1 MKTLK
6 TLIILL
12 VFGLASPLLAEEG
25 GKKQGE
31 FLGARETVYPE
42 WFKESF
48 LDFRE
53 DVAEAAEDNRR
64 VVLFFHQ
71 EGCPY
76 CNLMVERNLSQKDIS
91 EAMQRDFD
99 AISINMWGDREV
111 VGLKGFETTEKKFSA
126 NLKVQFTPTLLF
138 FDEQG
143 EVVLRLNGYIPP
155 ETFKVAM
162 EYVAGHKEK
171 EVSYRDYL
179 KQNKPPRASGKLNS
193 EPFFKSPDIVLGGGV
208 VKSVKPM
215 AVFFEQVGCPNC
227 DRLHSE
233 VLKHDEVQEQIA
245 RFDTVQLDM
254 WSSEKIVTPDG
265 RSLSVR
271 EWAKELDVSFAPT
284 IVLFDPRGKEV
295 IRSEAFFKRFHTASI
310 FDYVAGEGYRKEP
323 SFQRYLSERAE
334 HIRDSGQDVDIWK

>member
-12 VFGLASPLLAEEG
+12 LFGLASPLLAEEG

-162 EYVAGHKEK
+162 EYVSGHKEK
-171 EVSYRDYL
+171 EGVG
-179 KQNKPPRASGKLNS
+179 QAQQRAL
-193 EPFFKSPDIVLGGGV
+193 F
-208 VKSVKPM
+208 
-215 AVFFEQVGCPNC
+215 
-227 DRLHSE
+227 
-233 VLKHDEVQEQIA
+233 QI
-245 RFDTVQLDM
+245 T
-254 WSSEKIVTPDG
+254 
-265 RSLSVR
+265 
-271 EWAKELDVSFAPT
+271 
-284 IVLFDPRGKEV
+284 
-295 IRSEAFFKRFHTASI
+295 
-310 FDYVAGEGYRKEP
+310 
-323 SFQRYLSERAE
+323 
-334 HIRDSGQDVDIWK
+334 